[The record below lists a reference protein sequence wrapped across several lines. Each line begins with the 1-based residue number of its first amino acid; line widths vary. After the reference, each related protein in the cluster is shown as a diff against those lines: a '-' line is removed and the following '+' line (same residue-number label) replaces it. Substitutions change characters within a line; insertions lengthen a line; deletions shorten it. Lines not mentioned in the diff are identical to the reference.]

1 MFSKMR
7 LGKRGAEKRFGITPA
22 FLRRVTPRT
31 NGQGM
36 DVRTDL
42 KRLLSYDEL
51 FKTHVQQALRRFF

>member
-42 KRLLSYDEL
+42 KRLLFLDDL
-51 FKTHVQQALRRFF
+51 FKRHIQQAMRRF